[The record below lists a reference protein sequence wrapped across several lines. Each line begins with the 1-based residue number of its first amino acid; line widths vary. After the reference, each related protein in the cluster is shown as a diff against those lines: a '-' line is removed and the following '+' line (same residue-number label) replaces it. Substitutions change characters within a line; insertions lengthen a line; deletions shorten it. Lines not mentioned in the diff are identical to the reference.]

1 MSLTNA
7 SPEQAAR
14 SAKISSR
21 TLATLPVS
29 ARNAALDAVHDA
41 LAAARES
48 ILEANAKDMELA
60 KQSSASGEL
69 SPGIMKRL
77 DLSRKGKFDDML
89 QGIKDVRALED
100 PVGRVDLR
108 TELDDGLTL
117 QRQTCPIGVLL
128 IIFEAR
134 PEVIANIASL
144 AIKSA
149 NAAILKGGKE
159 STESFKAISTVIS
172 QALDKSDVPNDSIQL
187 VTTRDAIDPLLEL
200 SQYIDLVIPRGS
212 NDLVRNCQRKAHMP
226 VLGHADGLCSLY
238 VHSDADEKMAVNVA
252 VDSKTDYPA
261 ACNAIETLLVNEQ
274 VLESVLPAVAAA
286 LIEKGVSL
294 RCDAAA
300 KDSLSKH
307 LSQDKFTQHVQD
319 ATESDFNTEFL
330 DLTIAVRTIK
340 SAEGVD
346 AAIEHINTHG
356 SHHTDA
362 ILTSSKEIADRFCNA
377 VDSACKFWNCSTR
390 FCDGMRFGFGT
401 ELEEDLARA
410 LTQMKVTL
418 QGTPELE
425 ATPDAVYQLVNQILA
440 ESLLPLLVENIFRL
454 PFEARKDTQTVISNV
469 FRFRNPGSTSPEPD
483 ALKEVLRRQPE
494 IIVRLCNGYER
505 RESASPCGGI
515 LKEAIKWDAVAAVI
529 LYDEP
534 SIDGRTIDIYSSD
547 IDITRPSSG
556 QGVFW
561 SFFDWIDKSSFEVS
575 ADAFDTFRLLL
586 TKHKQ
591 LVSQYIST
599 NFDLFFDRYNN
610 VLIKSESYVTKR
622 QSIKLLGEVLL
633 DRQFYE
639 VMTRYVDSG
648 ENLKLI
654 MWQLKD
660 DRRMVQYEAFHVFK
674 IFAANPNKS
683 YEVQKFLI
691 MNKQRLLKF
700 LPRFLEE
707 RTEDEQFNDEKAW
720 LVKAI
725 GNLPDSTAALKPPET
740 ANDGGTAMAGDNN
753 VQASSTQAQVRS

>member
-1 MSLTNA
+1 
-7 SPEQAAR
+7 
-14 SAKISSR
+14 
-21 TLATLPVS
+21 
-29 ARNAALDAVHDA
+29 
-41 LAAARES
+41 
-48 ILEANAKDMELA
+48 
-60 KQSSASGEL
+60 
-69 SPGIMKRL
+69 
-77 DLSRKGKFDDML
+77 
-89 QGIKDVRALED
+89 
-100 PVGRVDLR
+100 
-108 TELDDGLTL
+108 
-117 QRQTCPIGVLL
+117 
-128 IIFEAR
+128 
-134 PEVIANIASL
+134 
-144 AIKSA
+144 
-149 NAAILKGGKE
+149 
-159 STESFKAISTVIS
+159 
-172 QALDKSDVPNDSIQL
+172 
-187 VTTRDAIDPLLEL
+187 
-200 SQYIDLVIPRGS
+200 
-212 NDLVRNCQRKAHMP
+212 
-226 VLGHADGLCSLY
+226 
-238 VHSDADEKMAVNVA
+238 
-252 VDSKTDYPA
+252 
-261 ACNAIETLLVNEQ
+261 
-274 VLESVLPAVAAA
+274 
-286 LIEKGVSL
+286 
-294 RCDAAA
+294 
-300 KDSLSKH
+300 
-307 LSQDKFTQHVQD
+307 
-319 ATESDFNTEFL
+319 
-330 DLTIAVRTIK
+330 
-340 SAEGVD
+340 
-346 AAIEHINTHG
+346 
-356 SHHTDA
+356 
-362 ILTSSKEIADRFCNA
+362 
-377 VDSACKFWNCSTR
+377 
-390 FCDGMRFGFGT
+390 
-401 ELEEDLARA
+401 
-410 LTQMKVTL
+410 MKVTL

-454 PFEARKDTQTVISNV
+454 PFEARKDTQTIISNV

-534 SIDGRTIDIYSSD
+534 TTDGSTIDIYSSD

-599 NFDLFFDRYNN
+599 NFELFFDRYNN

-725 GNLPDSTAALKPPET
+725 GNLPDSTAALKSPET
-740 ANDGGTAMAGDNN
+740 ANDGGAAMAGGNN